1 MGAGDRIEHV
11 ARCGVLEEGAAG
23 TGTPDVLDVL
33 VHLERGELDG
43 LADRHSHRRGVPR
56 SRCVTWSCSSMR
68 TRDIGR
74 T

>member
-43 LADRHSHRRGVPR
+43 LVAGGSLSDLLAWIARIGTATVVAFHGRGA
-56 SRCVTWSCSSMR
+56 
-68 TRDIGR
+68 
-74 T
+74 